1 MPVKE
6 YWSAVGTSTG
16 YVILQLASYTKIL
29 RIPKAKSTTNQFI
42 LSEEAS
48 KVATYECQNQKTNSE
63 LSRGGL

>member
-1 MPVKE
+1 MPSE
-6 YWSAVGTSTG
+6 RELYGLQYIGG

-29 RIPKAKSTTNQFI
+29 GIPKAKSTTNQFI